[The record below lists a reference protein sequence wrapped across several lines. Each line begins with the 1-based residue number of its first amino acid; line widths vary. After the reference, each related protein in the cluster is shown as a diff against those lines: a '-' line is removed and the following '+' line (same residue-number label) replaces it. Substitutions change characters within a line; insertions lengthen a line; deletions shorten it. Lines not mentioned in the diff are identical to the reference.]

1 MPDGMISNNNSSIT
15 NTTAIGKQK
24 ILSADISQIGKAFIE
39 DMFASYHDKATNKY
53 QPAPFDP
60 TMSFDLTSDEYKW
73 VKGKIVTDLGTLVFN
88 RFLLEKTGLIEHLG
102 YWNEIIDK
110 KALGKLNTAVNN
122 LVLVDKITTKD
133 LGVYIDSRDCLG
145 FWCSAFLGSAVTPG
159 LIRPMDDVKKR
170 KEELFKQYANELASD
185 NPVTQIKA
193 SKAIETELLGMVK
206 NHMQNDPG
214 WDMYASGVNNFDNNY
229 KTINVMRGAV
239 FNNITK
245 KYDVVESSLMEG
257 VKKKDITAFSNS
269 VVAGAYPSAVGT
281 ADAGYMAKKVL
292 ALLQS
297 SHIDSN
303 PNSDCGTQSTIPVT
317 ITNKYK
323 QYFLYRN
330 MIVNGKTISTDLSN
344 IDTVVGKTVQLYS
357 PQCCLNDAIC
367 AKCAGKLFHNLG
379 VTDVGMLTTQITQ
392 KLLNLKLKSKHDLS
406 QNASDIPE
414 KYIFISPDAKKYF
427 TVQDS
432 NLYNKVTMKMF
443 IPRLLEELSG
453 FYREATCIETIGLF
467 PVKFYDAKGNEL
479 LSTMMSIPA
488 LLSFNVYSDIQEDID
503 NYIVTYEP
511 DAKICN
517 LGIQQSVVNV
527 EYFINQIYLLSKSPQ
542 LPYNL
547 MTEMMFRCMEINGID
562 LTGPSITYE
571 LLARRV
577 CRSGNTTFAKTYG
590 RNPNVDP
597 LSYTKQRFREAVQD
611 EGVLQGILFQ
621 NIPESIAKGL
631 SATLNGK
638 TPTPTPIEKIIRC

>member
-1 MPDGMISNNNSSIT
+1 
-15 NTTAIGKQK
+15 
-24 ILSADISQIGKAFIE
+24 
-39 DMFASYHDKATNKY
+39 
-53 QPAPFDP
+53 
-60 TMSFDLTSDEYKW
+60 
-73 VKGKIVTDLGTLVFN
+73 
-88 RFLLEKTGLIEHLG
+88 
-102 YWNEIIDK
+102 
-110 KALGKLNTAVNN
+110 
-122 LVLVDKITTKD
+122 
-133 LGVYIDSRDCLG
+133 
-145 FWCSAFLGSAVTPG
+145 
-159 LIRPMDDVKKR
+159 
-170 KEELFKQYANELASD
+170 
-185 NPVTQIKA
+185 
-193 SKAIETELLGMVK
+193 
-206 NHMQNDPG
+206 
-214 WDMYASGVNNFDNNY
+214 
-229 KTINVMRGAV
+229 
-239 FNNITK
+239 
-245 KYDVVESSLMEG
+245 
-257 VKKKDITAFSNS
+257 
-269 VVAGAYPSAVGT
+269 
-281 ADAGYMAKKVL
+281 
-292 ALLQS
+292 
-297 SHIDSN
+297 
-303 PNSDCGTQSTIPVT
+303 
-317 ITNKYK
+317 
-323 QYFLYRN
+323 
-330 MIVNGKTISTDLSN
+330 
-344 IDTVVGKTVQLYS
+344 
-357 PQCCLNDAIC
+357 
-367 AKCAGKLFHNLG
+367 
-379 VTDVGMLTTQITQ
+379 
-392 KLLNLKLKSKHDLS
+392 
-406 QNASDIPE
+406 
-414 KYIFISPDAKKYF
+414 
-427 TVQDS
+427 
-432 NLYNKVTMKMF
+432 MKMF

-621 NIPESIAKGL
+621 NIPESMAKGL

-638 TPTPTPIEKIIRC
+638 TPTSTPLEKIIRC